1 MVIKIDIE
9 ERPWGWFEKYNENSK
24 CSVKLI
30 YVKAKKRLSL
40 QYHNSREEFWR
51 IIRGPVQVQIGDR
64 KFIGKE
70 GDFFH
75 IPKGSIHRLSAI
87 DKDSMILE
95 ISYGHFDEND
105 IVRIEDDF
113 GRAKEMENIP
123 N

>member
-1 MVIKIDIE
+1 M
-9 ERPWGWFEKYNENSK
+9 
-24 CSVKLI
+24 
-30 YVKAKKRLSL
+30 
-40 QYHNSREEFWR
+40 
-51 IIRGPVQVQIGDR
+51 QIGDR
-64 KFIGKE
+64 EFIGKE

-75 IPKGSIHRLSAI
+75 IPKGSVHRLSAI